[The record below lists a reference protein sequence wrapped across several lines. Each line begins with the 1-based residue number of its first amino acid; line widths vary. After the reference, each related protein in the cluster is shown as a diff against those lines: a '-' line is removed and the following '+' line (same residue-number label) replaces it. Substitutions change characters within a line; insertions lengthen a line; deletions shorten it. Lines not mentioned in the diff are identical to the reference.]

1 MPPPLLDELSPIHSR
16 PPLSRVSRYTARFHL
31 PAAAFDGL
39 VAGAFTLSD
48 VVLRKTFG
56 ASALLITLMVMAQPV
71 SQLLAIVW
79 GRLMHGRSKRPF
91 ILGFGGIGR
100 LSLILVAFA
109 GTAVTFAVPIV
120 VSIALAVAIIPALNA
135 LYQSNYPN
143 SERGRVFGQVLSM
156 TAVATIASSMAAGW
170 WMDHD
175 AGAYRIIYPLTGIIG
190 LAGIYLYW
198 RIRPRAGLP
207 ADDSS
212 DQKEDLSA
220 SDWFEAVY
228 DAVRHPFRGAKT
240 IFTTDPNFLRFEI
253 GYMLYG
259 LGFMMLQPVL
269 PLCMPANAGLDICR
283 RAEPLAVPVE
293 SRFVPVLIVLPQPA
307 FGAACRIQIGHAAA
321 QWIRRVIG
329 ALAGVRRLAPPIA
342 VKPERIGRA
351 GELQRVRDAPCM
363 RERSSEAFRLEA
375 IIRKRIAVGVGEV
388 FRLCETRIGNL
399 AVLTHQANTRS
410 QLVTRSERPF
420 NLEEKVVELEP
431 MIGPHAVE
439 RGRVN
444 VPQKPEAG
452 RFSAHRGVKFG
463 VAVRAARGLQRG
475 FKFGRRVRSDVVDH
489 PADRVW
495 AKPDLA
501 GALQDLD
508 PFKAPDRWVGI
519 GGVVAIGPI
528 SDRQPVLKQKHF
540 RGSDRR

>member
-269 PLCMPANAGLDICR
+269 PLYLVDEIH
-283 RAEPLAVPVE
+283 V
-293 SRFVPVLIVLPQPA
+293 QY
-307 FGAACRIQIGHAAA
+307 
-321 QWIRRVIG
+321 
-329 ALAGVRRLAPPIA
+329 
-342 VKPERIGRA
+342 
-351 GELQRVRDAPCM
+351 
-363 RERSSEAFRLEA
+363 SEAA
-375 IIRKRIAVGVGEV
+375 I
-388 FRLCETRIGNL
+388 
-399 AVLTHQANTRS
+399 
-410 QLVTRSERPF
+410 
-420 NLEEKVVELEP
+420 
-431 MIGPHAVE
+431 
-439 RGRVN
+439 
-444 VPQKPEAG
+444 
-452 RFSAHRGVKFG
+452 
-463 VAVRAARGLQRG
+463 ARGLIFWG
-475 FKFGRRVRSDVVDH
+475 MMAIVSPIFGR
-489 PADRVW
+489 
-495 AKPDLA
+495 L
-501 GALQDLD
+501 L
-508 PFKAPDRWVGI
+508 DRWNAVRLSIFGFAFLMVVPLLLAISHSLPGVYLAFAVFGFAMSPVNIAWTMGPILFAGRRDAATYMGVHVTMVGI
-519 GGVVAIGPI
+519 RGLIGNPMGLILFKTFGSRPTFLVASLFFALAMVVMI
-528 SDRQPVLKQKHF
+528 RLN
-540 RGSDRR
+540 RRLTRDGRPA